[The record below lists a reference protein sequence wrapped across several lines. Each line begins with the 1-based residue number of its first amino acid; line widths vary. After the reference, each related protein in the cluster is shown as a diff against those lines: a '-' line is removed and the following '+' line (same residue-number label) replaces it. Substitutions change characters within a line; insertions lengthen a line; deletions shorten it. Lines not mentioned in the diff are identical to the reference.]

1 MNTTQTDT
9 PETDAEVERLRLLR
23 YHCAPQNDPKLGA
36 DFARKLERARDTA
49 LRELA
54 EAKKEIQI
62 LSKDKER
69 LDWLEIQGCG
79 YNWSWTDH
87 NGNGYSAVFLCRNTS
102 CDDFTTAR
110 QAIDAAK
117 DAQ

>member
-1 MNTTQTDT
+1 MNTTQTTKTDT
-9 PETDAEVERLRLLR
+9 PETDAISWFEAEMGMELCLAHKVR
-23 YHCAPQNDPKLGA
+23 N
-36 DFARKLERARDTA
+36 LERQRDAA